1 MSSEKK
7 QAHLNNHSMSG
18 IQTILENNRQWVA
31 SKNADDPEFFQRLV
45 NGQAPRYLFIGCS
58 DSRVPA
64 SGITGTGPGEMF
76 VHRNIANMVVHS
88 DMNMLSVLQ
97 YAVEVL
103 GVQDILVVG
112 HYGCGGVAAAA
123 SNKQYGL
130 IDNWLVN
137 IRDVIRLHETEFL
150 RVKDE
155 TQRLRRLVELNVI
168 EQVRNLAKTNIIQNA
183 MRGDNP
189 PRLHGL
195 VYDIAD
201 GVLKDLQVGSDDVMR
216 NMEYIYA
223 TEAPEGEPES
233 EEVKAASAPIA
244 AVQNPSS
251 SKGSE
256 PDPTQETAAK
266 SDTNPTAKS
275 TQKPATSLA
284 E

>member
-1 MSSEKK
+1 MAGISE
-7 QAHLNNHSMSG
+7 
-18 IQTILENNRQWVA
+18 ILENNKQWV
-31 SKNADDPEFFQRLV
+31 SKRNAEDPNFFKNLAT
-45 NGQAPRYLFIGCS
+45 GQKPKYLFIGCS

-76 VHRNIANMVVHS
+76 VHRNIANLVVHS
-88 DMNMLSVLQ
+88 DMNLLSVLQ

-137 IRDVIRLHETEFL
+137 IRDVVRLHEAEVLQITDKE
-150 RVKDE
+150 
-155 TQRLRRLVELNVI
+155 QRLRRLVELNVV

-201 GVLKDLQVGSDDVMR
+201 GVLKDLDVDGEYVITK
-216 NMEYIYA
+216 MEHIYA
-223 TEAPEGEPES
+223 TATAVPDHEASSYEGPKEDPAK
-233 EEVKAASAPIA
+233 VAAEQ
-244 AVQNPSS
+244 V
-251 SKGSE
+251 
-256 PDPTQETAAK
+256 
-266 SDTNPTAKS
+266 
-275 TQKPATSLA
+275 
-284 E
+284 